1 MVIVAA
7 FFSLVA
13 FAGCYLPAAVV
24 RGYELVLERAG
35 NIASL
40 GALLSAFIGGAVCLG
55 CLWSK
60 VEPPAVLVRCTLIAI
75 LLSAFTLL
83 FLPAIAAP

>member
-1 MVIVAA
+1 MVIAVV
-7 FFSLVA
+7 FFSLATFV
-13 FAGCYLPAAVV
+13 GCYLPAAVV
-24 RGYELVLERAG
+24 RGYELVLGRAED
-35 NIASL
+35 IASL
-40 GALLSAFIGGAVCLG
+40 GALLLAFIGGAACLG

-75 LLSAFTLL
+75 LLFAFTLL